1 MNLNTLL
8 SLDDLYNEIQLQLL
22 VVKTYKER
30 EIRETLVDTPQ
41 VYPKTRPISKK
52 ASISIF
58 IISHALQHRNLSTS
72 TFKVK
77 HDSWA
82 FLTAIN
88 TSKCPQKLEMFQY
101 ISEITFTSTAKPLS
115 LSHTLTHTYTHTVWH
130 MWFTR
135 TLHGCNGSYTVQTAC
150 AIALHLNLVLFY
162 KPEF

>member
-1 MNLNTLL
+1 MNLNFNTLL

-30 EIRETLVDTPQ
+30 EIRETLVDMPQ

-52 ASISIF
+52 ASIIIF

-82 FLTAIN
+82 FQTARN
-88 TSKCPQKLEMFQY
+88 TSKCPQKCFNIFL
-101 ISEITFTSTAKPLS
+101 
-115 LSHTLTHTYTHTVWH
+115 
-130 MWFTR
+130 R
-135 TLHGCNGSYTVQTAC
+135 
-150 AIALHLNLVLFY
+150 
-162 KPEF
+162 